1 MSERKLGKE
10 GKLARLKLWLQRMLR
25 IQQVRSQRRLTPVPR
40 KPRLSKRGEIHPSWY
55 TKRWTPSRLRDRYPQ
70 QEKS

>member
-10 GKLARLKLWLQRMLR
+10 GKVARLKLWLQRMLR
-25 IQQVRSQRRLTPVPR
+25 IQKMTSQAKFTAVPR
-40 KPRLSKRGEIHPSWY
+40 KARLSKRGEIHPSYY